1 MKLTG
6 MDFTA
11 AGFERSLIGELSARG
26 SELPLSNFCEQ
37 GGTPTNIAVN
47 LHDARIDGRQISAQ
61 LEVIFDERFPLGCG
75 NALQER
81 PRRAKFQ
88 IAIDQNAACRL
99 TPIDDPSPD
108 L

>member
-1 MKLTG
+1 MKLNDTI
-6 MDFTA
+6 FTA
-11 AGFERSLIGELSARG
+11 AGFERSLVAELSARG
-26 SELPLSNFCEQ
+26 SELPLDEFCEQ
-37 GGTPTNIAVN
+37 GGTPTNLVVNIHDVQLGDREIAA
-47 LHDARIDGRQISAQ
+47 H

-88 IAIDQNAACRL
+88 IAIDQNAACRF
-99 TPIDDPSPD
+99 TPIDDRWPD